1 MKFFR
6 ARKDFDVTICFTCRV
21 CLNTQVQI
29 TKSGHRNEFASRSWH
44 LMSGS
49 GFVRNCKLQQVQM
62 FGRSK
67 NLLILQSC
75 SWNMIV
81 APCQMCWIPPQKWS
95 ITSNLKALTLACL
108 KNSARHYFDTRVF
121 LFQASVRW
129 LSEGNILNRVFVL
142 KVEIKLFSEL
152 KANELSSYISDKIW
166 LKKSCLFGWNHAAW
180 RLVCK
185 HFIRSCKTDFA
196 N

>member
-81 APCQMCWIPPQKWS
+81 APCQMCWIPRQKWS
-95 ITSNLKALTLACL
+95 ITSNLKRFRHMSFSIPNVCTLAIGRKHSKPRFC
-108 KNSARHYFDTRVF
+108 
-121 LFQASVRW
+121 
-129 LSEGNILNRVFVL
+129 
-142 KVEIKLFSEL
+142 VE
-152 KANELSSYISDKIW
+152 
-166 LKKSCLFGWNHAAW
+166 GWNKVILRTESKRVVVLH
-180 RLVCK
+180 
-185 HFIRSCKTDFA
+185 
-196 N
+196 